1 MNIYLIIENAKQ
13 VLYFEEEPTV
23 SHLQIKLRD
32 ILSSRKIEALAVNPK
47 EPGKLSEQVPRPP
60 PQHRSG
66 PVTNCRHAAD
76 ADVAAFTNYEGS
88 PMT

>member
-13 VLYFEEEPTV
+13 VLYFEKEPTV

-47 EPGKLSEQVPRPP
+47 EPGKLSEQVLL
-60 PQHRSG
+60 RSIDQG
-66 PVTNCRHAAD
+66 L
-76 ADVAAFTNYEGS
+76 
-88 PMT
+88 